1 MSIEASAALFSCL
14 IAVFYSTWVIGAVIH
29 NIPVAVIGLLFYLL
43 CFYQLGKFTVDN
55 EYLMTLLSCI
65 ISTSQLANI
74 TITLRFGK
82 MFLLFI
88 NILIVYYKEFKKQN
102 KFSIFEFRQKPIKVI
117 GSVLINIIIIFF
129 LIQKVN

>member
-1 MSIEASAALFSCL
+1 MIFLIIYNGIRGGDKMSIEASAALFSCL

-29 NIPVAVIGLLFYLL
+29 NIPVAIIGLLFYLL
-43 CFYQLGKFTVDN
+43 CFYQLGTFTVDN

-88 NILIVYYKEFKKQN
+88 NILIVLPL
-102 KFSIFEFRQKPIKVI
+102 IVRL
-117 GSVLINIIIIFF
+117 VLILF
-129 LIQKVN
+129 